1 MNLVVVAKE
10 SLNLGGQWSVKYL
23 KSKSAV
29 QPGLTGK
36 RLLLFIFTPSQFP
49 LRKFDTN
56 CTVTKSQ
63 SRQLT
68 SGWLLGRSGLFFI
81 CCSCLHCISLSG
93 DFREL
98 QPWSPFDTCPL
109 GAQQYGSNYGA
120 ENELLL
126 SWNGTRRGHCGLKSI
141 LQLNAMLPQTI
152 KWFWQ
157 NV

>member
-23 KSKSAV
+23 KYKSAV
-29 QPGLTGK
+29 QPDLTGK

-81 CCSCLHCISLSG
+81 CRSCLHCISLSG
-93 DFREL
+93 DFGEL
-98 QPWSPFDTCPL
+98 QPWSPFYTCPL
-109 GAQQYGSNYGA
+109 A

-152 KWFWQ
+152 KWFLQ

>member
-23 KSKSAV
+23 KYKSAV
-29 QPGLTGK
+29 QPDLTGK

-81 CCSCLHCISLSG
+81 CRSCLHCISLSG
-93 DFREL
+93 DFGEL

-109 GAQQYGSNYGA
+109 GAQQYGSNYEQKMSCCYPEMEPEEATVGPSC
-120 ENELLL
+120 N
-126 SWNGTRRGHCGLKSI
+126 
-141 LQLNAMLPQTI
+141 
-152 KWFWQ
+152 
-157 NV
+157 